1 MSVEMRREDVERIVR
16 IEGSVQRL
24 ESKLDMVIAGFSNNI
39 EDVKKDVDT
48 HDSRL
53 DSLEKWRYGI
63 GGSLLLAVL
72 AIINE
77 IAPFLP
83 L

>member
-24 ESKLDMVIAGFSNNI
+24 EGKLDMVIAGFDNNI
-39 EDVKKDVDT
+39 EEVKKDVDT

-72 AIINE
+72 AILNE

-83 L
+83 F